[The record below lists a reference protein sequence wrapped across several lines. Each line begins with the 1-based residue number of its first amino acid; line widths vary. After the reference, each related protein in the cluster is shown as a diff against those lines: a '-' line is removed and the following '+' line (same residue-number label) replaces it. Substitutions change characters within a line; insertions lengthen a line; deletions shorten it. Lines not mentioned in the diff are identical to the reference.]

1 MKKILSLL
9 LVLSMLL
16 SAALLLFSCGDESGG
31 ENSQA
36 QNESHVCPA
45 PEIGENGN
53 WWVGGKDTG
62 TPSKLEITNTQASF
76 VTVAGVDYCMVELTF
91 SDGSTKTVLAELE
104 ADNKDFVSKASITN
118 GYGGAN
124 GIVCLMTDNDN
135 GKFETLALIDELYI
149 KYGLVGGLGTVT
161 KNLYNDKAY
170 TSPKTADIAKWQEFL
185 DTGRWKIINHS
196 MTHTTYMDTVD
207 GQKVINEQRLYDE
220 LVRSAELLR
229 QLFPGERVLTY
240 AMTGTQSAIGESSD
254 PNNIRE
260 CERELISEYYIG
272 GRFQYTGAIEFD
284 KLQWNNLPY
293 ALLSTKNL
301 PTILNNIDRAAT
313 EGKYYMV
320 YNHYV
325 IEDELIDTVSASSW
339 TTKSTAEA
347 LCERVAQYVNDGSL
361 WCAHFE
367 DAVMYMREAQT
378 AQALASY
385 DNGKI
390 NVLLTDKMDDEIYNH
405 KLTVKLTVP
414 DNWVAV
420 KITQGDDVSYAEVK
434 AEGYESFV
442 LANILPDGAIA
453 TVEPI
458 SKDSLPEVKPEE
470 IKPTPDI
477 TSPST
482 PSTPTTP
489 PSAEIPEIYTFDT
502 LDGYLGNAIT
512 FNNADVATS
521 KVSVVTE
528 GDCKVFKMEKPEG
541 ETNPIVTF
549 KATNSEGT
557 TSFVI
562 ETKFKLEQA
571 SSGGDVY
578 ISLANAKDAYAY
590 RAFIQINSDKTL
602 RITDYRSGD
611 SSKQTAEN
619 IGKLG
624 EWITLKLVYTVSD
637 GTANITLYANEKEAI
652 SSQNHYLA
660 AQAPIAPD
668 ALSSL
673 KINFSQKYLG
683 NLYLDDL
690 SIKGIK

>member
-16 SAALLLFSCGDESGG
+16 SAALLLFSCGEESGS

-272 GRFQYTGAIEFD
+272 GRFQYTGAVEFD

-414 DNWVAV
+414 DSWAAV

-489 PSAEIPEIYTFDT
+489 PSAEIPDIYTFDT
-502 LDGYLGNAIT
+502 LDGYLGSTIT
-512 FNNADVATS
+512 FDNGGSETTKITATDDGGE
-521 KVSVVTE
+521 KVL
-528 GDCKVFKMEKPEG
+528 KLEKPDG
-541 ETNPIVTF
+541 STNPIVTF
-549 KATNSEGT
+549 KAKDLSGADST
-557 TSFVI
+557 VI
-562 ETKFKLEQA
+562 EFKIKLERT
-571 SSGGDVY
+571 STSGDVY
-578 ISLANAKDAYAY
+578 INLVGPSGAYAY
-590 RAFIQINSDKTL
+590 RSYIQVNSNGTL
-602 RITDYRSGD
+602 KLTDYRSGD
-611 SSKQTAEN
+611 TSKAN
-619 IGKLG
+619 SASFGSLG
-624 EWITLKLVYTVSD
+624 EWIDMRLVYTVSG
-637 GTANITLYANEKEAI
+637 GTATITVYSGDTLLLTSN
-652 SSQNHYLA
+652 NHYVA
-660 AQAPIAPD
+660 ASEPIPAED
-668 ALSSL
+668 ISAFRFNL
-673 KINFSQKYLG
+673 SQKYLG
-683 NLYLDDL
+683 NIYLDNL
-690 SIKGIK
+690 SIAAE